1 MSNFLKAFN
10 NHLVDFMND
19 ILVLLNKKEKNE
31 METYKIFVE
40 KLIKSNASM
49 IIKIWKKYIMDKYI
63 DNISNNDFDFFL
75 NKDYNYISKNNK
87 NVEGLIEKIK
97 NIVSKMNDENR
108 EKALKYIG
116 YNTTNLPAAIEA
128 FKIHFIQSDI
138 TKTLTP
144 VDILVLYNVY
154 LKY

>member
-10 NHLVDFMND
+10 NHLVDFMDD

-63 DNISNNDFDFFL
+63 DKISNNDFDFFL

-97 NIVSKMNDENR
+97 SIVSKMNDENR
-108 EKALKYIG
+108 EKALKYIK
-116 YNTTNLPAAIEA
+116 NLC
-128 FKIHFIQSDI
+128 KIC
-138 TKTLTP
+138 K
-144 VDILVLYNVY
+144 LYFD
-154 LKY
+154 K